1 MTRSKRVTITQ
12 PPRGK
17 ATWTCTICQEKGTAP
32 SERVARAEFDMHYRK
47 AHYTARK
54 AGA

>member
-17 ATWTCTICQEKGTAP
+17 VKWECSICGEKGAAA
-32 SERVARAEFDMHYRK
+32 SEVVSRAEFDMHYRLT
-47 AHYTARK
+47 HYVPRK
-54 AGA
+54 VGA